1 VAFDLKVEGNFI
13 EKQEYLNMNRTESS
27 EASIGK
33 VTEDDFNFINIKSYD
48 PKIWKDYNG
57 LEPLEEMKQFKAD

>member
-1 VAFDLKVEGNFI
+1 
-13 EKQEYLNMNRTESS
+13 MNRTESS